1 MSSLYKPVKAF
12 TPSPI
17 LRSVRPQFH
26 ARCQRIAGQRRSITI
41 KQLEASRNDRERVVI
56 LGSGWAGYNLARSLD
71 PKKFQTVVV
80 SPRSY
85 FVFTPL
91 LASTSVGTLEFR
103 TALEPVRT
111 RTSKYEYIQ
120 GRADG
125 IDPGK
130 KQILVRETVRCPNQG
145 LLSTRAGEI
154 EDKRPLQLKLEAS
167 RGELFSMAYD
177 KLVIGVGSYSQTFG
191 IPGVKDNAYF
201 LKDVQDA
208 KKIRDKLLSCFETAA
223 LPTTPVALKKQLLNF
238 AIVGGGPTGIEFSG
252 ELQDIVREDMSKLYP
267 QLMEHVKITVY
278 DVADKILPMF
288 DEKLSKYAQENA
300 GREGVTIK
308 TSHSI
313 TELKR
318 GFPRTAGAGTAD
330 YHDDVKASGFTLA
343 LKNGEESEVGCGL
356 VVWSTGLMANPFV
369 EKALSSSFVA
379 PASCVRML
387 SDINASP
394 RSSDANWKVQRHPRS
409 GSIITD
415 DFCRVQLSAADSE
428 QGKPAAVLR
437 DVYALGDCAVIEG
450 TSYPATAQVATQK
463 AKWLAKKLN
472 KGDINTRG
480 FSFQSQGI
488 MAYVGAYRAIV
499 QLNKPQGKIS
509 GRAAWVM
516 WRGAYLTRAISWR
529 NRVLIPMFW
538 LLNWAFGRDI
548 SRF

>member
-1 MSSLYKPVKAF
+1 M
-12 TPSPI
+12 
-17 LRSVRPQFH
+17 RSVRPHFH
-26 ARCQRIAGQRRSITI
+26 APCQRIAGQRRSITI

-103 TALEPVRT
+103 TALEPLRT
-111 RTSKYEYIQ
+111 RTSKYEYFQ

-125 IDPGK
+125 IDPDK

-154 EDKRPLQLKLEAS
+154 EDKRPLQMKFEAS

-177 KLVIGVGSYSQTFG
+177 ELVIGVGSYSQTFG

-252 ELQDIVREDMSKLYP
+252 ELQDIVREDLSKLYP

-300 GREGVTIK
+300 SREGVTIK

-343 LKNGEESEVGCGL
+343 LENGAESEVGCGL

-369 EKALSSSFVA
+369 EKALRSSFVA

-387 SDINASP
+387 SDINARP

-415 DFCRVQLSAADSE
+415 DFCRVPLSAADSE

-463 AKWLAKKLN
+463 AQWLAAKLN

-480 FSFQSQGI
+480 FSC
-488 MAYVGAYRAIV
+488 
-499 QLNKPQGKIS
+499 GKIS
-509 GRAAWVM
+509 GRAAWIM
-516 WRGAYLTRAISWR
+516 RRGAYLTRAISWR

-538 LLNWAFGRDI
+538 LLNWAFGRDM
-548 SRF
+548 SRRQCPSARKELEVA

>member
-1 MSSLYKPVKAF
+1 
-12 TPSPI
+12 
-17 LRSVRPQFH
+17 
-26 ARCQRIAGQRRSITI
+26 
-41 KQLEASRNDRERVVI
+41 
-56 LGSGWAGYNLARSLD
+56 
-71 PKKFQTVVV
+71 
-80 SPRSY
+80 
-85 FVFTPL
+85 
-91 LASTSVGTLEFR
+91 
-103 TALEPVRT
+103 
-111 RTSKYEYIQ
+111 
-120 GRADG
+120 
-125 IDPGK
+125 
-130 KQILVRETVRCPNQG
+130 
-145 LLSTRAGEI
+145 
-154 EDKRPLQLKLEAS
+154 
-167 RGELFSMAYD
+167 
-177 KLVIGVGSYSQTFG
+177 
-191 IPGVKDNAYF
+191 
-201 LKDVQDA
+201 
-208 KKIRDKLLSCFETAA
+208 
-223 LPTTPVALKKQLLNF
+223 
-238 AIVGGGPTGIEFSG
+238 
-252 ELQDIVREDMSKLYP
+252 MSKLYP
-267 QLMEHVKITVY
+267 QLMEHVNITVY

-480 FSFQSQGI
+480 FSFVSARGRRGRSVVLETDKGAAKSRHHGLCGRVSCHSAVEQTAGQDLWPGGVGDVEGRVSDQSDILAQPRADSHVLVAELVCMAKMLGVFGRGAADNFMQGI
-488 MAYVGAYRAIV
+488 WKGHLQILVCERARGLWSWQKLAKSYPRVQYEVVNYWQNYRAH
-499 QLNKPQGKIS
+499 QRSAAGPQT
-509 GRAAWVM
+509 V
-516 WRGAYLTRAISWR
+516 AYLGGMTLR
-529 NRVLIPMFW
+529 
-538 LLNWAFGRDI
+538 
-548 SRF
+548 

>member
-1 MSSLYKPVKAF
+1 ML
-12 TPSPI
+12 I
-17 LRSVRPQFH
+17 
-26 ARCQRIAGQRRSITI
+26 C
-41 KQLEASRNDRERVVI
+41 
-56 LGSGWAGYNLARSLD
+56 LA
-71 PKKFQTVVV
+71 
-80 SPRSY
+80 
-85 FVFTPL
+85 
-91 LASTSVGTLEFR
+91 
-103 TALEPVRT
+103 
-111 RTSKYEYIQ
+111 
-120 GRADG
+120 
-125 IDPGK
+125 
-130 KQILVRETVRCPNQG
+130 
-145 LLSTRAGEI
+145 
-154 EDKRPLQLKLEAS
+154 
-167 RGELFSMAYD
+167 
-177 KLVIGVGSYSQTFG
+177 
-191 IPGVKDNAYF
+191 
-201 LKDVQDA
+201 
-208 KKIRDKLLSCFETAA
+208 
-223 LPTTPVALKKQLLNF
+223 
-238 AIVGGGPTGIEFSG
+238 GGGPTGIEFSG

-343 LKNGEESEVGCGL
+343 LKNGEESEMGCGL

-480 FSFQSQGI
+480 FSFVSARGRRGRS
-488 MAYVGAYRAIV
+488 VVLETDSGAAKSRHHG
-499 QLNKPQGKIS
+499 LC
-509 GRAAWVM
+509 GRVSCHCPAE
-516 WRGAYLTRAISWR
+516 
-529 NRVLIPMFW
+529 
-538 LLNWAFGRDI
+538 
-548 SRF
+548 